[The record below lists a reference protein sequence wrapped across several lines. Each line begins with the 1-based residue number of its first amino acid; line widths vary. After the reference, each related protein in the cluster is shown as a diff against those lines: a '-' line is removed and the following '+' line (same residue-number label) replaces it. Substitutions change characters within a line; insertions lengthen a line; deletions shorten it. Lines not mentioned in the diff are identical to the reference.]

1 MKIKKSQFRELYF
14 IFEELASAIDRCRLR
29 SPQRALVNSKIS
41 NFRRAVIA
49 LHKKRTP
56 KRASSEA
63 QNKQ

>member
-14 IFEELASAIDRCRLR
+14 IFEDIASALDHCHLR
-29 SPQRALVNSKIS
+29 SQQRALVNSKIS

>member
-14 IFEELASAIDRCRLR
+14 IFEDIASALDHCHLR